1 MTQNKQLK
9 VIPHNRPTIGQ
20 EEIEEVVGCL
30 LNNELTIGTKVK
42 QFENTFQSF
51 IGIDSVAVSSGTSA
65 IHLALIALDIKENDE
80 VIIPTYTC
88 SAVGFPILYQ
98 CATPILTDVNR
109 DYNISI
115 NEIEKNISTRTKAVI
130 VPHMFGCPAG
140 INEIKEICVDNNIF
154 LLEDCAQSI
163 GAKINN
169 KMMGTYGDISI
180 FSFYATKMIT
190 SIQGGMI
197 CSNNPEYMDLIRDLR
212 YHDQVCSNN
221 DKRIKYSYMM
231 SDINAAIGNKQ
242 LSKLKRFINR
252 RREISTIYKDNI
264 QGVEHPIEEHNKFHV
279 FSRYVIKTLYKE
291 KLIMELNRNGIST
304 ASMHD
309 PPLHKRAL
317 FNLNPS
323 RNYPETEKIIQTAVS
338 LPIYPSLTDDEAI
351 FISDT
356 INKILINYV

>member
-1 MTQNKQLK
+1 MTQNKKLK

-20 EEIEEVVGCL
+20 EEIEGVIDCL

-42 QFENTFQSF
+42 QFENSFQSF

-65 IHLALIALDIKENDE
+65 IHLALIALGITDKDE
-80 VIIPTYTC
+80 IMIPTYTC
-88 SAVGFPILYQ
+88 AAAGFPILYQ
-98 CATPILTDVNR
+98 RAIPVLIDVNK

-115 NEIEKNISTRTKAVI
+115 HEIKKNISERTKAII
-130 VPHMFGCPAG
+130 VPHMFGYSAD
-140 INEIKEICVDNNIF
+140 IENIKELCTENNIF

-163 GAKINN
+163 GANVNN
-169 KMMGTYGDISI
+169 KLVGTYGDISI
-180 FSFYATKMIT
+180 FSFYATKMMT

-197 CSNNPEYMDLIRDLR
+197 CSNNLEYIDLMRDLR

-231 SDINAAIGNKQ
+231 SDINAAIGNEQ

-252 RREISTIYKDNI
+252 RREISKIYKDNI
-264 QGVEHPIEEHNKFHV
+264 KWVEHPIEEHNKFHV
-279 FSRYVIKTLYKE
+279 FSRYVIRTLYKE
-291 KLIMELNRNGIST
+291 KLIMELNGNGIST

-317 FNLNPS
+317 FNLNPYK
-323 RNYPETEKIIQTAVS
+323 NYPETEKIIQTAVS

-356 INKILINYV
+356 TNKILINYV